1 MSGATERAPSG
12 LRSAR
17 RRASAEHATR
27 EDGAL
32 AEERS
37 DPLNTVILDLPDT
50 VWRLPLD
57 QPDLAIQ
64 EYAGLVGQLRGLT
77 TGRADLEALATE
89 AVETAVREGAVLMAI
104 VAPPDA
110 APAVLTGVVLDR
122 PQGWDADTAAA
133 LRDSLEDVGG
143 PDVRETL
150 VVGTALGPA
159 VIAQRVPGVEQVRD
173 RRPLTLQ
180 LQAFIAQGE
189 QLLLLTLACPSE
201 VGWATHQLLFGQVVT
216 SARAERATVPA
227 ETSEESYENHTY
239 RL

>member
-1 MSGATERAPSG
+1 MS
-12 LRSAR
+12 L
-17 RRASAEHATR
+17 
-27 EDGAL
+27 
-32 AEERS
+32 
-37 DPLNTVILDLPDT
+37 VVDLPDT

-57 QPDLAIQ
+57 HPDLAVQ
-64 EYAGLVGQLRGLT
+64 EYAGLVGRLRGLS

-89 AVETAVREGAVLMAI
+89 AVETAVAEGAVLMAI

-122 PQGWDADTAAA
+122 PPGWDADTAAA

-159 VIAQRVPGVEQVRD
+159 VIAQRVPGVEQVRA

-180 LQAFIAQGE
+180 LQAFIAVGD
-189 QLLLLTLACPSE
+189 QLLLLTLASPSE
-201 VGWATHQLLFGQVVT
+201 FGWDTHQLLFGQVVA
-216 SARAERATVPA
+216 SARGERAEVPA
-227 ETSEESYENHTY
+227 EQAEESYENHTY

>member
-1 MSGATERAPSG
+1 MSGATERAASG
-12 LRSAR
+12 LRNAR

-27 EDGAL
+27 EDGAS
-32 AEERS
+32 AEKRS
-37 DPLNTVILDLPDT
+37 DPSNTVIVDLPDT

-57 QPDLAIQ
+57 HPDLAIQ

-104 VAPPDA
+104 VAPPGA
-110 APAVLTGVVLDR
+110 APAVLTGIVLDR
-122 PQGWDADTAAA
+122 PTNWDADTAAA

-159 VIAQRVPGVEQVRD
+159 VIAQRVPGVEPVRD

-201 VGWATHQLLFGQVVT
+201 VGWATLQLMFGQVVT
-216 SARAERATVPA
+216 SARAERATIPA
-227 ETSEESYENHTY
+227 DAPEESYENHTY